1 MPEKP
6 FAASR
11 LAKSREN
18 YKAEEE
24 ALERKPSPV
33 LQAERFFD
41 RPAKVFDLDTVEHE
55 YDEFGVAVEPN
66 LKGEYQGKDSRK
78 YAEKLDG
85 KEIESK
91 KGPSRLAAGH
101 RLTSDGGSSTS
112 LLLGPRPSQSQQ
124 QRPTSSLFP
133 STRPNSRLVPTK
145 PTRGFSLEDFEGETE
160 ETEED
165 QADIDGETTEK
176 ERTLPT
182 MPFMDAPAQQARSPA
197 AILGTRDQE
206 CEERE
211 EHEQEEQEQGEQEQE
226 GAEEMDHIYDHDRE
240 TSESSE
246 LHTETS
252 EQKQNLSGSL
262 FPSSQP
268 DKGLILA
275 GHGIATETA
284 LDNNDDEEE
293 ELAPLPS
300 LSDLLVASMPC
311 NGQGLSIAQA
321 KVVIESTAPENVNVE
336 RWDQL
341 DEGDSDYEDT
351 NTFSAHR
358 TQVALSPRSSV
369 ALLERSEDESPLAPF
384 VRSASRQPSTPRA
397 DVTDAIESDDNMNVG
412 QLNDRYTS
420 ESDDASKLMHTFGK
434 VAAGVGAAAVGGT
447 LLKSFMLDRDS
458 GEESS
463 ASIVTKPSQLYPSL
477 PEHKPTYPS
486 LSTEP
491 AQSSSED
498 NLTLDEGAGVGIG
511 HGSHP
516 LSKTFDDDT
525 SSIASAPRYT
535 PLEKGKQIPR
545 DTMEGSDDHGHIWD
559 DLPPISSVTDREYT
573 GREQTPLFSMLS
585 PTPVSPQAHADEPRR
600 RIYPAAPPA
609 PWTPESRTSLSQ
621 RRPQAFETVNLA
633 CKNDPDLAFMS
644 STRKSPVVSQSPLKA
659 GVKSLLSDFPDAPPK
674 VANTTQQPT
683 TTLPADP
690 SKAPVLRGH
699 YELPSIK
706 KVDQWK
712 SKNALAPNAFR
723 RLCINICALIGSSIV
738 MKARV
743 YRSAI
748 KVLSSL
754 TGPVVFYWTEWA
766 VVLLFLFNI
775 AEVVLSYMRS
785 SNNFENLPLTPS
797 QRALLGLDPTVTKV
811 PGAVPIFK
819 KSTVAPQTL
828 SERPSIKSTYVN
840 QSQGAFTST
849 RAPFQKPP
857 VGSVSSEYRDA
868 ATILNK
874 SMSRTFNQP
883 SVQDKSDLRRLM
895 MNVEAREE
903 LRAERKTVETDPS
916 KRPFGLQGAFGM
928 QQGGMDMSG
937 QGADNSTRPDLL
949 ASLNSRGPVARY
961 QPALRTTLSKDHTS
975 KTDLQKD
982 GLYVVGHSKVLK
994 NLKLSEEQL
1003 DRWVFNLR
1011 KWMWNMVV
1019 KPVCSEMEIVDE
1031 ELAKQGLSYLDC
1043 KSATM
1048 FYTAGPPPQNAT
1060 TGSSVSTAAAA
1071 AAPAAAPLNNTLGW
1085 GAASIATTRAP
1096 SAFASAAPQSQLP
1109 VSLQDLEARYGESRI
1124 VKQRMFLEQYLAIPG
1139 FANRKYV
1146 VERLRAMGPLL
1157 THFIWD
1163 SHGISWDGGKKS
1175 WTPDL
1180 PTDAQIIMHLFTV
1193 YMDLAMPSHPSMT
1206 LDRFPFSYKYYVPM
1220 EAKPDPSTA
1229 LQIKQTLKTP
1239 PNYNLVVDGSMWEV
1253 VPKRLNVWYTLVL
1266 FIYLVMKESGGYIG
1280 QLNIGTQ
1287 MMGLGDVVEGY
1298 DL

>member
-1 MPEKP
+1 MPEQP

-18 YKAEEE
+18 YKTDEED
-24 ALERKPSPV
+24 LGRKPSPV

-41 RPAKVFDLDTVEHE
+41 TPAKTFDLDAVEHE
-55 YDEFGVAVEPN
+55 YDEFGLAIEPTSN
-66 LKGEYQGKDSRK
+66 GNDTEELIRDQEM
-78 YAEKLDG
+78 
-85 KEIESK
+85 ESTR
-91 KGPSRLAAGH
+91 GPSRLVSGH
-101 RLTSDGGSSTS
+101 RATSDGGSSTS
-112 LLLGPRPSQSQQ
+112 LLFGQKPNQSRQG
-124 QRPTSSLFP
+124 RPTSSLFP
-133 STRPNSRLVPTK
+133 NTRSDHGLTLAK
-145 PTRGFSLEDFEGETE
+145 PMRGFSLEDFEGETV
-160 ETEED
+160 ETEAGQGSVAEEKTAKD
-165 QADIDGETTEK
+165 LNSPSMPHMDI
-176 ERTLPT
+176 
-182 MPFMDAPAQQARSPA
+182 PAQDAQSPVVARRP
-197 AILGTRDQE
+197 LDQE
-206 CEERE
+206 RD
-211 EHEQEEQEQGEQEQE
+211 EHEQEDQEQE
-226 GAEEMDHIYDHDRE
+226 EHEREDQVQEEVEEVEEMDRLHEQDRE
-240 TSESSE
+240 TPESP
-246 LHTETS
+246 LTHTETL
-252 EQKQNLSGSL
+252 EQKQKPSGSL
-262 FPSSQP
+262 FPDSQP
-268 DKGLILA
+268 GKGLILA
-275 GHGIATETA
+275 GHGISS
-284 LDNNDDEEE
+284 DNVFANDEEEEE

-300 LSDLLVASMPC
+300 LSDLLAASTPRSE
-311 NGQGLSIAQA
+311 QGLSIAHV
-321 KVVIESTAPENVNVE
+321 KVVVESTAPENVNVE

-341 DEGDSDYEDT
+341 DEGDSDSEET

-358 TQVALSPRSSV
+358 TQDAPSLPSS
-369 ALLERSEDESPLAPF
+369 AAPMECSEDESPFAPF
-384 VRSASRQPSTPRA
+384 VRSTSRQPSAPLA
-397 DVTDAIESDDNMNVG
+397 DVSEIESDDNIKAG
-412 QLNDRYTS
+412 QPKDGDTS
-420 ESDDASKLMHTFGK
+420 ESDDATTLLRSFGK
-434 VAAGVGAAAVGGT
+434 VAAGAGAFAVGGA

-458 GEESS
+458 GDEPS
-463 ASIVTKPSQLYPSL
+463 ASSDTKPSQMYPSL
-477 PEHKPTYPS
+477 PEQKPAYST

-491 AQSSSED
+491 VQSSSED
-498 NLTLDEGAGVGIG
+498 NLTLDEGAGVGIRRG
-511 HGSHP
+511 RSVEKA
-516 LSKTFDDDT
+516 SDDDAST
-525 SSIASAPRYT
+525 SQYT
-535 PLEKGKQIPR
+535 LLEKGKQVSR
-545 DTMEGSDDHGHIWD
+545 DVMEGSDDHSHIWN
-559 DLPPISSVTDREYT
+559 DLPPITSVMDREST
-573 GREQTPLFSMLS
+573 GRERTALFSMLS
-585 PTPVSPQAHADEPRR
+585 PTPVSPPAHADDPRT

-609 PWTPESRTSLSQ
+609 PWTPESKTSLSQ
-621 RRPQAFETVNLA
+621 RRPQAFENVSVTS
-633 CKNDPDLAFMS
+633 KNDPNLAFMS
-644 STRKSPVVSQSPLKA
+644 STRKAPVASQSPLKA
-659 GVKSLLSDFPDAPPK
+659 GAKSLLSDFADETPK
-674 VANTTQQPT
+674 AANTTHLPT
-683 TTLPADP
+683 MTLPADP

-723 RLCINICALIGSSIV
+723 RLFINICALIGSRIV
-738 MKARV
+738 MKAHV
-743 YRSAI
+743 YRSAV

-766 VVLLFLFNI
+766 VILLFLFNI
-775 AEVVLSYMRS
+775 GEVLLSYMRS
-785 SNNFENLPLTPS
+785 SNSFENLPLTPS
-797 QRALLGLDPTVTKV
+797 QRALLGLDPIVTKV

-819 KSTVAPQTL
+819 KSTVAPKNL

-840 QSQGAFTST
+840 QSQGVFTST
-849 RAPFQKPP
+849 RTPFQKPP
-857 VGSVSSEYRDA
+857 VGSVLSEYRDA

-883 SVQDKSDLRRLM
+883 TVQDKSDLRRLM

-903 LRAERKTVETDPS
+903 LRAERKTVDTDSS
-916 KRPFGLQGAFGM
+916 KRPFALQGAFGM
-928 QQGGMDMSG
+928 QQSGMDMSG
-937 QGADNSTRPDLL
+937 QGADSSTRPDLL
-949 ASLNSRGPVARY
+949 ASLNSRGPVSRY
-961 QPALRTTLSKDHTS
+961 QPALRTTLSKDRTS

-1060 TGSSVSTAAAA
+1060 AGSNASTAAAA

-1124 VKQRMFLEQYLAIPG
+1124 VKQRMILEQYLAIPG

-1163 SHGISWDGGKKS
+1163 SHGVTWDGGKKS

-1220 EAKPDPSTA
+1220 EAKPDHSTA
-1229 LQIKQTLKTP
+1229 LQIKQTLKNP
-1239 PNYNLVVDGSMWEV
+1239 PNYNLVVDGSTVWEV

-1266 FIYLVMKESGGYIG
+1266 FIYMVMKESGGYVG

>member
-1 MPEKP
+1 MPEQP

-33 LQAERFFD
+33 PQAERFFE
-41 RPAKVFDLDTVEHE
+41 RPAKAFDLDAVEHE
-55 YDEFGVAVEPN
+55 YDEFGLALEPT
-66 LKGEYQGKDSRK
+66 LSGEYQSKMRTTVRWGTLHRPPFRSEAKST
-78 YAEKLDG
+78 G
-85 KEIESK
+85 EIE
-91 KGPSRLAAGH
+91 LE
-101 RLTSDGGSSTS
+101 
-112 LLLGPRPSQSQQ
+112 
-124 QRPTSSLFP
+124 
-133 STRPNSRLVPTK
+133 LVFQHK
-145 PTRGFSLEDFEGETE
+145 PTRGFSSEDFEGETE
-160 ETEED
+160 EVSED
-165 QADIDGETTEK
+165 QGLMDEGKAEK
-176 ERTLPT
+176 DQVSPIMSSRNT
-182 MPFMDAPAQQARSPA
+182 PAQNSHSAIVTRST
-197 AILGTRDQE
+197 LYQE
-206 CEERE
+206 RG
-211 EHEQEEQEQGEQEQE
+211 EHEQEDHQETVKEV
-226 GAEEMDHIYDHDRE
+226 DHIHEQDRE
-240 TSESSE
+240 PLESPDLQLSTSEKKKE
-246 LHTETS
+246 P
-252 EQKQNLSGSL
+252 SGSL
-262 FPSSQP
+262 FPDAQP
-268 DKGLILA
+268 DKGLVLA
-275 GHGIATETA
+275 GHGSTA
-284 LDNNDDEEE
+284 EPVFEAEDDEEE

-300 LSDLLVASMPC
+300 LSELLAASIPR
-311 NGQGLSIAQA
+311 NEQSLSIAHT

-341 DEGDSDYEDT
+341 DEGDSDSEEI
-351 NTFSAHR
+351 NTFSAYR
-358 TQVALSPRSSV
+358 TQDTPSLLSS
-369 ALLERSEDESPLAPF
+369 AAAMECSEDESPFAPF
-384 VRSASRQPSTPRA
+384 VRSTSRQPSTPLA
-397 DVTDAIESDDNMNVG
+397 DVSDAIESDDNKSMG
-412 QLNDRYTS
+412 QLKDPNTS
-420 ESDDASKLMHTFGK
+420 ESDGASKLVHTLGK
-434 VAAGVGAAAVGGT
+434 VAAGAGAVAVGST
-447 LLKSFMLDRDS
+447 LLKSFLLDRDS
-458 GEESS
+458 GDESS
-463 ASIVTKPSQLYPSL
+463 ASSVTKPSQLYPSL
-477 PEHKPTYPS
+477 PEEKPAYPA
-486 LSTEP
+486 LSNEP

-511 HGSHP
+511 HGSY
-516 LSKTFDDDT
+516 SVREAIDDDA
-525 SSIASAPRYT
+525 SSTASASRYNS
-535 PLEKGKQIPR
+535 LEKGKQVSR
-545 DTMEGSDDHGHIWD
+545 DTMEGQGDHSVVWD
-559 DLPPISSVTDREYT
+559 DLPPITSVTDRDYA
-573 GREQTPLFSMLS
+573 GREKTPLFSLLS
-585 PTPVSPQAHADEPRR
+585 PTPVSPPAHVDEPRT
-600 RIYPAAPPA
+600 RIYPTAPPA
-609 PWTPESRTSLSQ
+609 PWTPESKSSLSQ
-621 RRPQAFETVNLA
+621 RRPQTFETVNA
-633 CKNDPDLAFMS
+633 ISKNDPDLAFMS
-644 STRKSPVVSQSPLKA
+644 STRKSPVASQPPLKVGA
-659 GVKSLLSDFPDAPPK
+659 KSLMSDFPDPPRK
-674 VANTTQQPT
+674 ATNTTHQPT

-723 RLCINICALIGSSIV
+723 RLFINICALIGSSIV
-738 MKARV
+738 MRAHV

-766 VVLLFLFNI
+766 VILLFLFNI
-775 AEVVLSYMRS
+775 GEVLMSYMRS

-797 QRALLGLDPTVTKV
+797 QRTLLGLDPIVTKV

-819 KSTVAPQTL
+819 KSTVATQNL

-840 QSQGAFTST
+840 QSQGVFTST
-849 RAPFQKPP
+849 RTPFQKPP
-857 VGSVSSEYRDA
+857 VGSVLSEYRDA

-903 LRAERKTVETDPS
+903 LRAERKTVDADPS
-916 KRPFGLQGAFGM
+916 KRPFGLQGAFGL
-928 QQGGMDMSG
+928 QQAGMDMSG

-949 ASLNSRGPVARY
+949 ASLNARGPVARY

-1060 TGSSVSTAAAA
+1060 TGANTAAAA
-1071 AAPAAAPLNNTLGW
+1071 SAPAAAPLNNTLGW

-1096 SAFASAAPQSQLP
+1096 SAFASVAPQSQLP

-1229 LQIKQTLKTP
+1229 LQIKQTLKNP

-1266 FIYLVMKESGGYIG
+1266 FVYMVMKESGGYIG

>member
-1 MPEKP
+1 MPEQP

-11 LAKSREN
+11 LAKSRDN

-33 LQAERFFD
+33 LPAERFFD
-41 RPAKVFDLDTVEHE
+41 RPALAFDLDAVDHE
-55 YDEFGVAVEPN
+55 YDEFGLAIKPTLTGN
-66 LKGEYQGKDSRK
+66 DSEELIRDQK
-78 YAEKLDG
+78 T
-85 KEIESK
+85 ESTRE
-91 KGPSRLAAGH
+91 PSRLAAGQTV
-101 RLTSDGGSSTS
+101 TSDSGSSTGF
-112 LLLGPRPSQSQQ
+112 LLGPKASLSRQEM
-124 QRPTSSLFP
+124 PTSGLFP
-133 STRPNSRLVPTK
+133 STKPDHGLVLAK

-160 ETEED
+160 ETDAD
-165 QADIDGETTEK
+165 QGRMDKEKTEK
-176 ERTLPT
+176 DLALPI
-182 MPFMDAPAQQARSPA
+182 MSFMDTPAQHVQSPVVARR
-197 AILGTRDQE
+197 TQ
-206 CEERE
+206 ERE
-211 EHEQEEQEQGEQEQE
+211 EHGLEEQEQE
-226 GAEEMDHIYDHDRE
+226 GEEEMDHIHEQDLEILERPDV
-240 TSESSE
+240 
-246 LHTETS
+246 HTETS
-252 EQKQNLSGSL
+252 EHKQTPSDSL
-262 FPSSQP
+262 FPDMQP

-275 GHGIATETA
+275 GHGASAEI
-284 LDNNDDEEE
+284 DFVNDDDEEEE

-300 LSDLLVASMPC
+300 LSDLLAASMPR
-311 NGQGLSIAQA
+311 NEQGLSITHT
-321 KVVIESTAPENVNVE
+321 KVVVESIAPENVNVE

-341 DEGDSDYEDT
+341 DEGDSESEET

-358 TQVALSPRSSV
+358 TQAAPSLRSSV
-369 ALLERSEDESPLAPF
+369 APMECSEDESPFAPF
-384 VRSASRQPSTPRA
+384 VRSASRQASTPLA
-397 DVTDAIESDDNMNVG
+397 DVSDAIESDGSKKMA
-412 QLNDRYTS
+412 QLKDRYTS
-420 ESDDASKLMHTFGK
+420 DSDDASNLHTFGK
-434 VAAGVGAAAVGGT
+434 VAAGVGAVAVGST
-447 LLKSFMLDRDS
+447 LLKSFLLDRDS
-458 GEESS
+458 GDESS
-463 ASIVTKPSQLYPSL
+463 ASNITKPAQMYPSV
-477 PEHKPTYPS
+477 PEQKPAYPA

-491 AQSSSED
+491 AQSNSED
-498 NLTLDEGAGVGIG
+498 NLTLDEGAGVGIV
-511 HGSHP
+511 HGSH
-516 LSKTFDDDT
+516 SVNEAIDDDA
-525 SSIASAPRYT
+525 SSVASAPRYT
-535 PLEKGKQIPR
+535 SLEKGKQVSR
-545 DTMEGSDDHGHIWD
+545 DTREERDDHNLIWD
-559 DLPPISSVTDREYT
+559 DLPPITSVTDRKYT
-573 GREQTPLFSMLS
+573 GREKTPLFSMLS
-585 PTPVSPQAHADEPRR
+585 PTPVSPPAHADEPRT

-609 PWTPESRTSLSQ
+609 PWTPESKTSLSQ
-621 RRPQAFETVNLA
+621 RRPQTFETVNVTS
-633 CKNDPDLAFMS
+633 KNDPDLAFMS
-644 STRKSPVVSQSPLKA
+644 STRKAPVAPQPPLKA
-659 GVKSLLSDFPDAPPK
+659 GAKSLLRDFPDAPAK
-674 VANTTQQPT
+674 AANTTHQPIL
-683 TTLPADP
+683 TLPADP
-690 SKAPVLRGH
+690 SEAPVLRGH

-723 RLCINICALIGSSIV
+723 RLFINICALIGSSIV
-738 MKARV
+738 MKAHI

-754 TGPVVFYWTEWA
+754 TGPVVFYWTEWV

-775 AEVVLSYMRS
+775 GEVLLSYMRS

-797 QRALLGLDPTVTKV
+797 QRALLGLDPIVTKV

-819 KSTVAPQTL
+819 KSTVSNL

-840 QSQGAFTST
+840 PSQGVFTST
-849 RAPFQKPP
+849 RTPFQKPP

-883 SVQDKSDLRRLM
+883 SVQDKSDLKRLM

-903 LRAERKTVETDPS
+903 LRAERKTVDTDPS

-982 GLYVVGHSKVLK
+982 GLYVVGHGKVLK

-1019 KPVCSEMEIVDE
+1019 KPVCSEMEIVDD

-1060 TGSSVSTAAAA
+1060 GSNASTAAAA

-1163 SHGISWDGGKKS
+1163 SHGISWDGSKKS

-1229 LQIKQTLKTP
+1229 LQIKQTLKNP

-1266 FIYLVMKESGGYIG
+1266 FIYMVMKESGGYIG

-1298 DL
+1298 DQ

>member
-1 MPEKP
+1 MPEQP

-33 LQAERFFD
+33 LQADRFFD
-41 RPAKVFDLDTVEHE
+41 RSAKAFDVDAVEHE
-55 YDEFGVAVEPN
+55 YDEFGLAIKPTLHGSDSEELVRD
-66 LKGEYQGKDSRK
+66 QG
-78 YAEKLDG
+78 
-85 KEIESK
+85 IESTP
-91 KGPSRLAAGH
+91 GPSRLVAGH
-101 RLTSDGGSSTS
+101 SVTADVGSPTG
-112 LLLGPRPSQSQQ
+112 LLLGQSSNQSRQVRPN
-124 QRPTSSLFP
+124 SSLFP
-133 STRPNSRLVPTK
+133 NTRAEHGLVLAN
-145 PTRGFSLEDFEGETE
+145 PTRGFSSEDFEGETE
-160 ETEED
+160 ETDAD
-165 QADIDGETTEK
+165 QASIDEETEK
-176 ERTLPT
+176 DLNVPT
-182 MPFMDAPAQQARSPA
+182 MSSKDLSTRYIQGPAV
-197 AILGTRDQE
+197 TRETVDME
-206 CEERE
+206 REERE
-211 EHEQEEQEQGEQEQE
+211 QKEQKQEGVEEADHTQEQ
-226 GAEEMDHIYDHDRE
+226 ARE
-240 TSESSE
+240 IPESTD
-246 LHTETS
+246 LDTETS
-252 EQKQNLSGSL
+252 EQNQKPVGSL
-262 FPSSQP
+262 FPETQM
-268 DKGLILA
+268 DKGLVLA
-275 GHGIATETA
+275 GHGTSTA
-284 LDNNDDEEE
+284 NGLENDDDEEE
-293 ELAPLPS
+293 ELTPLPS
-300 LSDLLVASMPC
+300 LSDLLAASVPRSE
-311 NGQGLSIAQA
+311 QGLLIART

-341 DEGDSDYEDT
+341 DEGDSDSEES

-358 TQVALSPRSSV
+358 TQDTPSLRSSV
-369 ALLERSEDESPLAPF
+369 APMESSEDESPFAPF
-384 VRSASRQPSTPRA
+384 VRSASRQPSTPPA
-397 DVTDAIESDDNMNVG
+397 DVSDAIESNDSVKMG
-412 QLNDRYTS
+412 QLKDQYSS
-420 ESDDASKLMHTFGK
+420 ESDDASKLLHTFGK
-434 VAAGVGAAAVGGT
+434 VAAGAGAVAVGST

-458 GEESS
+458 GDESS
-463 ASIVTKPSQLYPSL
+463 ASKDTKPSQIYPSL
-477 PEHKPTYPS
+477 PEDKTAYPA
-486 LSTEP
+486 LSTGP
-491 AQSSSED
+491 AQSGSED

-511 HGSHP
+511 HGSYP
-516 LSKTFDDDT
+516 VNKATDDD
-525 SSIASAPRYT
+525 SSSVASAPRYT
-535 PLEKGKQIPR
+535 SLDKGKQVTR
-545 DTMEGSDDHGHIWD
+545 DTVEGLDHHNLVWD
-559 DLPPISSVTDREYT
+559 DLPPITSVTDREYT
-573 GREQTPLFSMLS
+573 GKEETPLFSLLS
-585 PTPVSPQAHADEPRR
+585 PTPVSPPAHADEPRT

-609 PWTPESRTSLSQ
+609 PWTPESKTSLSQ
-621 RRPQAFETVNLA
+621 RRPQTFETVNVTGT
-633 CKNDPDLAFMS
+633 NDPDLAFMS
-644 STRKSPVVSQSPLKA
+644 SARKAPAASHPPLPTGA
-659 GVKSLLSDFPDAPPK
+659 KSLLSDFPDAPPK
-674 VANTTQQPT
+674 AANSPHQPVM
-683 TTLPADP
+683 TLPADP

-706 KVDQWK
+706 KVEQWK

-723 RLCINICALIGSSIV
+723 RLFINTCALIGSSIV
-738 MKARV
+738 MKANV

-748 KVLSSL
+748 KILSSL

-766 VVLLFLFNI
+766 VTLLFVFNI
-775 AEVVLSYMRS
+775 GEVLLSYMRS
-785 SNNFENLPLTPS
+785 SNSFENLPLTPS
-797 QRALLGLDPTVTKV
+797 QRALLGLDPIVTKV

-819 KSTVAPQTL
+819 KSTVAPQNL

-840 QSQGAFTST
+840 QSQGVFTST
-849 RAPFQKPP
+849 RTPFPKAP
-857 VGSVSSEYRDA
+857 VGSVSSEFRDA

-903 LRAERKTVETDPS
+903 LRAERKTVDTDPS

-949 ASLNSRGPVARY
+949 ASLNSRGPIARY

-1019 KPVCSEMEIVDE
+1019 KPVCSEMEIVDD

-1060 TGSSVSTAAAA
+1060 GSNGSTATAA

-1096 SAFASAAPQSQLP
+1096 SAFASVAPQSQLP
-1109 VSLQDLEARYGESRI
+1109 VSLQDLETRYGESRI
-1124 VKQRMFLEQYLAIPG
+1124 VKQRMILEQYLAIPG

-1266 FIYLVMKESGGYIG
+1266 FIYMVMKESGGYIG